1 MKIAN
6 YLVLYSALIA
16 STSQAAVIAVMDG
29 GSPTLQ
35 SHTTVVDKS
44 TGGDNIG
51 LIMTG
56 SFSADPASFTS
67 AELNYWN
74 NTEYDFAA
82 GTNKTATWTFSNL
95 TVGSKWDVFS
105 TWLPAGNRS
114 TAAPYTIQG
123 SPTITLNQ
131 QSAPT
136 ADLVLNDGTTGQS
149 SFNFKKIGDAT
160 VGANGNL
167 IVTLQSAASG
177 YVIVDAIALKAVPEP
192 SSAALLG
199 LGGLALVLRR
209 RK

>member
-1 MKIAN
+1 
-6 YLVLYSALIA
+6 
-16 STSQAAVIAVMDG
+16 
-29 GSPTLQ
+29 
-35 SHTTVVDKS
+35 
-44 TGGDNIG
+44 
-51 LIMTG
+51 
-56 SFSADPASFTS
+56 
-67 AELNYWN
+67 
-74 NTEYDFAA
+74 
-82 GTNKTATWTFSNL
+82 L

-114 TAAPYTIQG
+114 TLAPYTIQG
-123 SPTITLNQ
+123 GPTIPLNQ

-136 ADLVLNDGTTGQS
+136 ADLVLNDGTAGQS

-160 VGANGNL
+160 VGVNGNL

-177 YVIVDAIALKAVPEP
+177 YVIVDAIALKQTAVPEP